1 MSEQSLVTLYKN
13 MNIDELKKECKKII
27 LDKRDTP
34 VNEMLSILNETDDII
49 IITIIMDAMVIKIN
63 DIGDTLIDDYYDQAS
78 DTIKRYIIMALSVNL
93 KSSFMQFLLDEYY
106 NNVTMRPDIRSKAFR
121 DKKLLF
127 MNLARYYE
135 NIPFNEE
142 NVEITQ
148 QLLKIIPRKEI
159 LQVSA
164 IFAGSKIMDVYYA
177 MPLEDSK

>member
-1 MSEQSLVTLYKN
+1 
-13 MNIDELKKECKKII
+13 
-27 LDKRDTP
+27 
-34 VNEMLSILNETDDII
+34 
-49 IITIIMDAMVIKIN
+49 
-63 DIGDTLIDDYYDQAS
+63 
-78 DTIKRYIIMALSVNL
+78 
-93 KSSFMQFLLDEYY
+93 MQFLLDEYY
-106 NNVTMRPDIRSKAFR
+106 NNVIMRPDIRSKAFR

-164 IFAGSKIMDVYYA
+164 IFAGSKIMEVYYA
-177 MPLEDSK
+177 MPLEDPK